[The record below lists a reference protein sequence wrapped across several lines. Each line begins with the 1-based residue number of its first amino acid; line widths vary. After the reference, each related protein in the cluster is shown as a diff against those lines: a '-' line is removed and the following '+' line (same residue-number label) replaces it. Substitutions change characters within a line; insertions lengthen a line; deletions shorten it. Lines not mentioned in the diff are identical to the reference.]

1 MKINKITT
9 GFVIQVFDTETGKYI
24 SQEFFAGGDVD
35 YEDKESQ
42 EILSE
47 NQLDEL
53 AKNDNFGPYAEQEP
67 YLPFDMVQPKA

>member
-24 SQEFFAGGDVD
+24 SQEFVAGEVD

-42 EILSE
+42 EVLSE
-47 NQLDEL
+47 SQLDEL
-53 AKNDNFGPYAEQEP
+53 AKNDNFGPYAEEEP